1 MQANTATN
9 NRVRKTVNDVV
20 MAEMFLLQATIE
32 SVAVIGDGISEI
44 GKQIAS
50 GDEDR
55 SDSQDSIS
63 SVLQRIADEALE
75 PYTSRYKY
83 FRKMLDSNS

>member
-1 MQANTATN
+1 MNTTATGN

-32 SVAVIGDGISEI
+32 SVSAIGEGISEI
-44 GKQIAS
+44 GKQVAS

-55 SDSQDSIS
+55 LEPQDSIS

-75 PYTSRYKY
+75 PYTSRFKY
-83 FRKMLDSNS
+83 FRQMLDSNS

>member
-1 MQANTATN
+1 MQTNTASN
-9 NRVRKTVNDVV
+9 SRVRKTVNDVV

-55 SDSQDSIS
+55 PYPEGSIS

>member
-1 MQANTATN
+1 MQANTV
-9 NRVRKTVNDVV
+9 RVRKTVNDVV

-44 GKQIAS
+44 SKQIATS
-50 GDEDR
+50 DEDR

-63 SVLQRIADEALE
+63 SVLQRIADDALE